1 MQSAALLPARYDRR
15 TIALHWLTA
24 ALVVALWALGQTI
37 DFFPK
42 GDARVYARSLHIALG
57 VTLAL
62 VLASRLHW
70 RLGAGTQLPP
80 AGAGRLDALALL
92 THRLLYGLLIGAVLL
107 GLANAWV
114 RGDSIFNLF
123 KIPPLAP
130 GDRPLRETVEEL
142 HAWCANALLIV
153 AGVHAAAALL
163 HHLVLKDDVLRRM
176 LPRR

>member
-1 MQSAALLPARYDRR
+1 MQSAALLPVRYDRR

-92 THRLLYGLLIGAVLL
+92 THRLLYGLLI
-107 GLANAWV
+107 
-114 RGDSIFNLF
+114 
-123 KIPPLAP
+123 
-130 GDRPLRETVEEL
+130 
-142 HAWCANALLIV
+142 
-153 AGVHAAAALL
+153 
-163 HHLVLKDDVLRRM
+163 
-176 LPRR
+176 